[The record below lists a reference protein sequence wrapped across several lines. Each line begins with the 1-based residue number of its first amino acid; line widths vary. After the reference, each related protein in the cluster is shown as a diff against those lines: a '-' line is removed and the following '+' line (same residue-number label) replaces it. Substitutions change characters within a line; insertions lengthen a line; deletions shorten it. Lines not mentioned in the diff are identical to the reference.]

1 MNDIQ
6 NFGSENGRAFMS
18 SAVTFSLEPNEAKL
32 KKKNAQREDFEEG
45 KSASFQSLHSRSADA
60 VATSPKKAKKR
71 RVRKAKDP
79 TGMSSLYE
87 YEAKEE
93 EHNHILSLD
102 ALQCEHCGEELDVG
116 QILSILNPHIER
128 VVQQR
133 LTVRERKLR
142 EEVVLEFRRRRES
155 AKTN

>member
-1 MNDIQ
+1 MDGRQ
-6 NFGSENGRAFMS
+6 NFGSEDGKAFMS
-18 SAVTFSLEPNEAKL
+18 SAVTFSLEPNETKL
-32 KKKNAQREDFEEG
+32 KKKNAQHTHFEEE
-45 KSASFQSLHSRSADA
+45 KSASFESLHSRSADA
-60 VATSPKKAKKR
+60 VATSPKKAKRR

-87 YEAKEE
+87 FEAKEE

-102 ALQCEHCGEELDVG
+102 ALQCEHCGDELDIG
-116 QILSILNPHIER
+116 QMLSVLNPHIER

-133 LTVRERKLR
+133 LAVRERKLR

-155 AKTN
+155 SKTN